1 MFLQWSVFL
10 RRIALIVCA
19 SSVAWAPVSR
29 GIEPEPA
36 LDVPLAVQA
45 VFLDIAQAGERVVA
59 VGERGIVVY
68 SDDQGTTWT
77 QADVP
82 VRGTLTALEFQDP
95 RNGFA
100 VGHDATILRTKD
112 GGESWNLVKFD
123 PESQNV
129 FLNVRFRTPQWG
141 YIVGT
146 NGQLLITRDGG
157 VSWDSQT
164 LAVEEW
170 YQNHL
175 FDIAW
180 TDAGT
185 LVVAE
190 KGVLYFSHDGLDGWD
205 AVESP
210 YEGSYF
216 GTVTLDSGDVVLYGM
231 SGRVY
236 LGSTERGWTQVPTG
250 TEQFLYDAQVLPD
263 GRVLVVGAGGV
274 HMIVDP
280 DTATAQ
286 VGQRLNR
293 GGLIG
298 LLVDNERVIVAL
310 EGGGL
315 QVLALGEFMGN

>member
-1 MFLQWSVFL
+1 ME
-10 RRIALIVCA
+10 
-19 SSVAWAPVSR
+19 PV
-29 GIEPEPA
+29 PA
-36 LDVPLAVQA
+36 KHVPLAQQA
-45 VFLDIAQAGERVVA
+45 VFLDIAQVGERLVA

-68 SDDQGTTWT
+68 SDDGGQTWT

-82 VRGTLTALEFQDP
+82 VSGTLTALEFQDA

-100 VGHDATILRTKD
+100 VGHDATILRTTD
-112 GGESWNLVKFD
+112 GGESWDLVKFD

-180 TDAGT
+180 TDAGA
-185 LVVAE
+185 LIAAE
-190 KGVLYFSHDGLDGWD
+190 KGVLYFSHDGLDGWE
-205 AVESP
+205 AVDSP

-216 GTVTLDSGDVVLYGM
+216 GAVSLDSDDVLLYGM

-236 LGSTERGWTQVPTG
+236 VGSAERGWTRVPTG
-250 TEQFLYDAQVLPD
+250 TEQFLYDAQALPE

-274 HMIVDP
+274 YMIVDP

-286 VGQRLNR
+286 VRQRPNR
-293 GGLIG
+293 VGLIG
-298 LLVDNERVIVAL
+298 VLVEKEGGVLVAL
-310 EGGGL
+310 ESGGV
-315 QVLALGEFMGN
+315 QRFTLGDFLSK